1 MKNILITGAAGFI
14 GSHLCEF
21 YLNKNCKVIGV
32 DNLIT
37 GNKQNVSHLLNNV
50 NFKFIEHD
58 ICKKL
63 ELNEKIDVILHFASP
78 ASPKNFIKYSME
90 ILDVGSIGTKN
101 ILELAY
107 KNNSKFLLAST
118 SEVYGDPLEHPQN
131 ESYFGNVNT
140 IGPRSVYDESKRFS
154 ESLTYTF
161 KRKFNLDIRII
172 RIFNTYGPR
181 MRKNDGRVIPNFINQ
196 LIQNKHFT
204 IYGDGLQ
211 TRSFCYIDD
220 LIVGIDLALECNYN
234 EPINLGNPKEYTIL
248 ELVDLVKKIKTNN
261 NKIIFKKIPEDDP
274 KNRKPDI
281 TLATKLFKWK
291 PRVNLSDGLKKTFD
305 YYK

>member
-1 MKNILITGAAGFI
+1 MQN
-14 GSHLCEF
+14 F
-21 YLNKNCKVIGV
+21 YLH
-32 DNLIT
+32 
-37 GNKQNVSHLLNNV
+37 QLL
-50 NFKFIEHD
+50 KF
-58 ICKKL
+58 
-63 ELNEKIDVILHFASP
+63 
-78 ASPKNFIKYSME
+78 ME
-90 ILDVGSIGTKN
+90 SLQ
-101 ILELAY
+101 
-107 KNNSKFLLAST
+107 
-118 SEVYGDPLEHPQN
+118 HPQN

-154 ESLTYTF
+154 ESLTYTY

-234 EPINLGNPKEYTIL
+234 EPINLNQRIYYI
-248 ELVDLVKKIKTNN
+248 ELVDFVKKL
-261 NKIIFKKIPEDDP
+261 
-274 KNRKPDI
+274 KPI
-281 TLATKLFKWK
+281 TIKLFSKK
-291 PRVNLSDGLKKTFD
+291 YLKMTKNQA
-305 YYK
+305 